1 MITLLLQTLL
11 FGLLFVAIVWLTFYI
26 VGFGILAFH
35 KKNLSELEDGEI
47 IALAPPLGV
56 IIFVI
61 FAVLFGLLNLR
72 LLVLPLLLLIILYTI
87 ARNKMEI
94 IKPWKI
100 FKKEKVLLA
109 LIILGVL
116 VQGFI
121 NFPSGMLYKDGLLFW
136 SSQGHDG
143 IWHIALMEEIRKN
156 FPPQNPIFAGE
167 RLYNYHYLVDVLMGE
182 FYRIFP
188 FFSPLDLYFRFFPL
202 IFSFL
207 IGTSVF
213 TFVKRWQ
220 NNAKIAY
227 LALFFTYFTGS
238 FGYIFTY
245 IKQGHIFGGETVFWA
260 AQLNTILGNPPHAIS
275 ISFLTCFLLSFYLLI
290 SKGNKFWFFICILL
304 ASVLAGFKVSAGL
317 VLLLGLGVAACVDL
331 IFNRRFTT
339 LILFVLL
346 GISNFITIK
355 SMTKGL
361 GSFLIFLPWWFVRT
375 MVVARLDWIDLELR
389 RQHYL
394 SVGRWTSYL
403 RVLQLESLAFSIFLV
418 GNLGMRF
425 LGFYEQ
431 IRKIWV
437 SKINFFK
444 SPLEVLLFT
453 ITWISFLIP
462 MLFVQRGIIYNNIQ
476 FMQYFLLIFGF
487 YAAIS
492 AFRIIGYFK
501 NRMLKLAALFLIV
514 SLSIPTV
521 IGNLVEF
528 YGRPPLAKVT
538 NLELQALNFLKNNS
552 KADEIVLNAPF
563 NKYLHDKFDKQ
574 PWPLYVWYSTAYIPA
589 LTGLKTYLSS
599 EEQAL
604 ITGYPIDERLEK
616 MGTFFKQEDIDLNK
630 RFLQDNKI
638 DYLYLVKKA
647 IETPLKL
654 GNNLL
659 EVFFENDEII
669 IYRVKEV

>member
-1 MITLLLQTLL
+1 MIILLLQTLL
-11 FGLLFVAIVWLTFYI
+11 SGLIFIFLSWLIFYI
-26 VGFGILAFH
+26 IGFGILSYS
-35 KKNLSELEDGEI
+35 KKNLKDWEI
-47 IALAPPLGV
+47 ISLSLSLGI

-61 FAVLFGLLNLR
+61 SAAVFGILNLR
-72 LLVLPLLLLIILYTI
+72 LLVLPILLFSIFYVII
-87 ARNKMEI
+87 RNKLAL

-100 FKKEKVLLA
+100 FIKNKILLF
-109 LIILGVL
+109 LIILGML
-116 VQGFI
+116 VQGLI
-121 NFPSGMLYKDGLLFW
+121 NFPSGMLYKDGLMFW

-156 FPPQNPIFAGE
+156 FPPQSPIFAGE

-188 FFSPLDLYFRFFPL
+188 FFSPFDLYFRFFPL

-213 TFVKRWQ
+213 AFVNRWQ
-220 NNAKIAY
+220 NNAHIAY
-227 LALFFTYFTGS
+227 LALFFTYFAGS
-238 FGYIFTY
+238 FGYIVTY

-275 ISFLTCFLLSFYLLI
+275 ISFLTCFLLSFYLFI
-290 SKGNKFWFFICILL
+290 KERNKFWFFICILL
-304 ASVLAGFKVSAGL
+304 ALILAGFKVSAGL
-317 VLLLGLGVAACVDL
+317 VLLLGLGAAACVDL
-331 IFNRRFTT
+331 IFNRRFST
-339 LILFVLL
+339 LILLILL

-355 SMTKGL
+355 LMTKGL
-361 GSFLIFLPWWFVRT
+361 GSFLMFLPWWFVRT
-375 MVVARLDWIDLELR
+375 MVVAKLDWIDLELR

-403 RVLQLESLAFSIFLV
+403 RVLQLESLAFSIFLM

-431 IRKIWV
+431 IRKIRV
-437 SKINFFK
+437 GKINFFK
-444 SPLEVLLFT
+444 NPLEVLLFT
-453 ITWISFLIP
+453 TTWVSFLIP

-492 AFRIIGYFK
+492 AFRIIGYFT
-501 NRMLKLAALFLIV
+501 NRFVKLAILFLII

-528 YGRPPLAKVT
+528 YGRPPLAKIT
-538 NLELQALNFLKNNS
+538 NLELQALNFLRQNS
-552 KADEIVLNAPF
+552 KSSQVVLNAPF

-574 PWPLYVWYSTAYIPA
+574 PWPLYAWYSTAYIPA

-616 MGTFFKQEDIDLNK
+616 MMDFFKQEDLELNK

-638 DYLYLVKKA
+638 DYLYLAKIE

-654 GNNLL
+654 DDKIL

-669 IYRVKEV
+669 IYRVKKA

>member
-1 MITLLLQTLL
+1 MIILFLQTLL
-11 FGLLFVAIVWLTFYI
+11 SGLIFVFLSWLTFYI
-26 VGFGILAFH
+26 IGFGILSYS
-35 KKNLSELEDGEI
+35 KKNLKDWEI
-47 IALAPPLGV
+47 ISLSLSLGI

-61 FAVLFGLLNLR
+61 SAAIFGMLNLR
-72 LLVLPLLLLIILYTI
+72 LLVLPILLFGIFYIII
-87 ARNKMEI
+87 RNKLAL

-100 FKKEKVLLA
+100 FIKNKILLS
-109 LIILGVL
+109 LVILGML

-121 NFPSGMLYKDGLLFW
+121 NFPSGMLYKDGLMFW

-143 IWHIALMEEIRKN
+143 IWHIALMEEVRKN
-156 FPPQNPIFAGE
+156 FPPQSPIFAGE
-167 RLYNYHYLVDVLMGE
+167 KLYNYHYLVDVLMGE

-188 FFSPLDLYFRFFPL
+188 LFSPFDLYFRFFPL

-213 TFVKRWQ
+213 AFVNRWQ
-220 NNAKIAY
+220 NNANIAY
-227 LALFFTYFTGS
+227 LAVFFTYFTGS
-238 FGYIFTY
+238 FGYIVTY

-275 ISFLTCFLLSFYLLI
+275 ISFLTCFLLSFYLFI
-290 SKGNKFWFFICILL
+290 KARNKFWFFVCILL
-304 ASVLAGFKVSAGL
+304 ALILAGFKVSAGL
-317 VLLLGLGVAACVDL
+317 VLLLGLGAAAICDFV
-331 IFNRRFTT
+331 FNKRKLSLALF
-339 LILFVLL
+339 LILSL
-346 GISNFITIK
+346 SNFLTIK
-355 SMTKGL
+355 SMTRSAA
-361 GSFLIFLPWWFVRT
+361 SFLIFLPWWFVRT

-403 RVLQLESLAFSIFLV
+403 RVLQLESLAFSIFLI

-431 IRKIWV
+431 MRKIRV
-437 SKINFFK
+437 AKINFFK
-444 SPLEVLLFT
+444 NPLEVLLFT
-453 ITWISFLIP
+453 TTWVSFLIP

-501 NRMLKLAALFLIV
+501 NRFVKLSILFLII

-528 YGRPPLAKVT
+528 YGRPPLAKIT
-538 NLELQALNFLKNNS
+538 NLELQALNFLRQNS
-552 KADEIVLNAPF
+552 KSGQVVLNAPF
-563 NKYLHDKFDKQ
+563 NKYLHGKFDRQ
-574 PWPLYVWYSTAYIPA
+574 PWPLYAWYSTAYIPA

-616 MGTFFKQEDIDLNK
+616 MKDFFKQEDVELNK

-638 DYLYLVKKA
+638 DYLYLAKIE

-654 GNNLL
+654 DDKIL

-669 IYRVKEV
+669 IYRVKKV